1 VNERIRAREVRLIDE
16 NGQQLGV
23 MPAREALRIARE
35 RELDLIEV
43 SPTAQPPVCRIMDYG
58 KHKYLQ
64 AKREREAHKRNR
76 PSEVRIIVFR
86 NPRIDPH
93 DLAVKLKKLR
103 EMVTEGN
110 RVRVN
115 LRFRG
120 RELTHPELGT
130 QLFRKIAGELADVAT
145 VELAA
150 RMEGRMMSMLLSPK
164 PGARPPAPRPAAP
177 AVPKKEPA
185 APAPEMAAQPA
196 PQTKAPA
203 LSEVARPDQR
213 AATAAAGLA
222 VEGKE
227 DVKQEQV
234 APRPQVEDTEDSG
247 ETG

>member
-1 VNERIRAREVRLIDE
+1 MNERIRAREVRLIDE

-23 MPAREALRIARE
+23 LPAREALRIARE

-64 AKREREAHKRNR
+64 AKREREAHKRSR
-76 PSEVRIIVFR
+76 PTEVRILVFR

-93 DLAVKLKKLR
+93 DLTIKLKKLR
-103 EMVTEGN
+103 EMMTEGN
-110 RVRVN
+110 KVRIN

-130 QLFRKIAGELADVAT
+130 RLLSKIAGELADVAT
-145 VELAA
+145 VELSP
-150 RMEGRMMSMLLSPK
+150 RLEGRLMSMLLSPK
-164 PGARPPAPRPAAP
+164 PGARPAAPRPAAP
-177 AVPKKEPA
+177 AAPRKEPA
-185 APAPEMAAQPA
+185 APAPE
-196 PQTKAPA
+196 KAPA
-203 LSEVARPDQR
+203 LSEVAGPDQR
-213 AATAAAGLA
+213 AATAVGGLA
-222 VEGKE
+222 AEGKE

-247 ETG
+247 EAG